1 MKQHL
6 KEQQLDDYIE
16 IRVGDDLNII
26 IIYVLRCIHSSFL
39 VYTCCVAYFWY
50 SSCCLQWCD
59 NIGEFKAQLF
69 CCFRFL
75 ILQYR
80 MFDIIN
86 NTYFI
91 LLFYIQGFKQ
101 NIYNNKVLQWNY
113 CIKNEN
119 DLIRIVIIKL
129 KLILKS

>member
-129 KLILKS
+129 ILKS